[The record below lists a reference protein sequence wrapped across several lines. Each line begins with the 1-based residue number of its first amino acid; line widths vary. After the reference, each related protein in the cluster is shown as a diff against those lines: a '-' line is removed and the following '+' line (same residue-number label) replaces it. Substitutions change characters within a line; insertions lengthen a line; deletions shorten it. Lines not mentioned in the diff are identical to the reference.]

1 MNYQPKQIIFDKDAQ
16 AKLISGIEKLS
27 NAVKSTLGPRGK
39 TVLIESLSLTN
50 QMTVTKDGATVAK
63 HVELLDAVENL
74 ACKMLKATAQMTAE
88 NVGDGTSTSIVLA
101 EALIK
106 ESIQAFKANPEANQT
121 MVLRRLNYLSEQFCE
136 LLKKEVVEVTP
147 EFAKAI
153 ATVSA
158 NNDEETGKMVAS
170 VFQRTGENG
179 IVLYEKSKNLET
191 YSEVIEGI
199 KLEAGYTS
207 PAFMNNTDA
216 EEWAMEGDCYVL
228 VTDMEID
235 NFVTQLNEQFLQ
247 AIISKKVLF
256 IAPFKTNALHTL
268 LHNVKAKSLDWCVVS
283 PPYLGLRQKEILGD
297 VALKLCATFFSSE
310 FGSDLSLINFEDL
323 GEASKIKVQ
332 HNRTIIVPDVKEVPK
347 KQDIDEESSKLI
359 SELQARYPKSKPARQ
374 KLIQE
379 RISILSGK
387 VGIIYAGG
395 SDMAQKELYDRI
407 EDAVHAVRAA
417 IDGGVLIGAGVPLYN
432 FYKSDVA
439 YSKGDEGEIAYNIL
453 SKALKVPLRQIL
465 INAGLDKKYAK
476 ENPVG
481 YLWVN
486 SKTGTKCNLLDAKI
500 VDPYKV
506 TVSALRNA
514 VEVATTILS
523 TNAVI
528 TLARDIEK
536 GGEA

>member
-1 MNYQPKQIIFDKDAQ
+1 MNYQPKQIIFEKDAHS
-16 AKLISGIEKLS
+16 KLIAGIEKLS

-50 QMTVTKDGATVAK
+50 QMTITKDGATVAK
-63 HVELLDAVENL
+63 HVELLDPVENL

-106 ESIQAFKANPEANQT
+106 ESIKAFKANPNANQT
-121 MVLRRLNYLSEQFCE
+121 LILRHLTYMAEQFCE
-136 LLKKEVVEVTP
+136 LLKKEVVEVNA
-147 EFAKAI
+147 EFAQAI

-158 NNDEETGKMVAS
+158 NNDEEIGDMVSS
-170 VFQRTGENG
+170 VFLRTGNNG
-179 IVLYEKSKNLET
+179 VVLYEKSKNLET
-191 YSEVIEGI
+191 YSEVIEGV

-216 EEWAMEGDCYVL
+216 EEWFIEGDCYVL
-228 VTDMEID
+228 ITDMEID
-235 NFVTQLNEQFLQ
+235 NFITQLNEEFLSK
-247 AIISKKVLF
+247 IVSKKVLF

-283 PPYLGLRQKEILGD
+283 PPYLGLRQREILGD
-297 VALKLCATFFSSE
+297 VALKLGANFFSSE
-310 FGSDLSLINFEDL
+310 FGSDLSLIEFKDL
-323 GEASKIKVQ
+323 GQASKIIVQ
-332 HNRTIIVPDVKEVPK
+332 HKRTIIVPNVKEE
-347 KQDIDEESSKLI
+347 QRQEIEEKTLKLI
-359 SELQARYPKSKPARQ
+359 SELNARYPKSKPARQ

-395 SDMAQKELYDRI
+395 SDMAQKELFDRI

-432 FYKSDVA
+432 FYKSNVS
-439 YSKGDEGEIAYNIL
+439 YQKGDESEVAYNVL
-453 SKALKVPLRQIL
+453 FQSLKVPLRQIL

-476 ENPVG
+476 ESPEG
-481 YLWVN
+481 FLWVN
-486 SKTGTKCNLLDAKI
+486 SKTGEKSNLLEAKI

-536 GGEA
+536 GGQS